1 MANVK
6 AASAPSIKSSPGPP
20 SIPSKKPSPP
30 LILSLPSPAQTR
42 SSPSPA
48 LITSLP
54 ASANAAA
61 IVTVINFVLP
71 FITPSLAP
79 FRRLGVGPEP
89 TRALLAGDQ
98 QLVTIE
104 AEAVWN
110 SVRPD

>member
-1 MANVK
+1 MPVA
-6 AASAPSIKSSPGPP
+6 
-20 SIPSKKPSPP
+20 
-30 LILSLPSPAQTR
+30 T
-42 SSPSPA
+42 
-48 LITSLP
+48 
-54 ASANAAA
+54 SANAAA

-79 FRRLGVGPEP
+79 FRCLGVGPEP